1 MYPIIGLFQM
11 HLIDR
16 KHISLPRS
24 FRVIDTEND
33 FFGASKMDITNPM
46 LNKRVLLQSNFKND
60 ARTRKNIVNW
70 IQKPNNIFN
79 ENKLG
84 RIVVMGD
91 SNCIDSTFADKYCLW
106 LLKAFLEYT
115 MNSYTSSLLKQL
127 NTITKYSDVKRQN
140 NNLPTRVVSSRLH
153 KFSKVIVKND
163 NNLMKKDLQLC
174 EKLVYNKPI
183 YINSSKY

>member
-16 KHISLPRS
+16 KHISLPSS
-24 FRVIDTEND
+24 FRVIDPEND
-33 FFGASKMDITNPM
+33 FFGMSKMDITNPI
-46 LNKRVLLQSNFKND
+46 LNKRVLLQSNFETFPK
-60 ARTRKNIVNW
+60 AQENIVDG
-70 IQKPNNIFN
+70 IHKPNNIFN

-115 MNSYTSSLLKQL
+115 MNFYTSPLLKQL
-127 NTITKYSDVKRQN
+127 NTITKYSSFNQKH
-140 NNLPTRVVSSRLH
+140 NNLPTRVVSSRLY
-153 KFSKVIVKND
+153 KFSKVIEKRD
-163 NNLMKKDLQLC
+163 NNLKKKSLQLC
-174 EKLVYNKPI
+174 EKHVYSKPV
-183 YINSSKY
+183 YLNSSKY